1 LDCGHILGIL
11 DSLNPK
17 SYNMRVIDHGYFCFL
32 TKFHNFICANGLSIE
47 KYEAGLLLSFKR
59 LVPVLGRTL
68 LVQGVGML
76 HVRVILCIFV

>member
-1 LDCGHILGIL
+1 MDCGHILGIL
-11 DSLNPK
+11 DSSNTK
-17 SYNMRVIDHGYFCFL
+17 SYNMRVIDQCYFYFL

-68 LVQGVGML
+68 VQAVGML